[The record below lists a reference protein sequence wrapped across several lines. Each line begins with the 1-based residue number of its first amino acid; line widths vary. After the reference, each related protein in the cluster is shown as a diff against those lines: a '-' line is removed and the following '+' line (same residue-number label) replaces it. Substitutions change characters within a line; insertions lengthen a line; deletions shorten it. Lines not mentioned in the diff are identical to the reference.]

1 MVHIENLCKQFGA
14 VHALSHIHLHIKQN
28 QLFGLIG
35 PDGAGKSTLFD
46 ILATL
51 QLPSSG
57 KASLHG
63 FDVQSKASQVRKIIG
78 FMPGQFSLY
87 QDLSILENIQFFSK
101 VYGVRFDESSPLI
114 YDIWQQIAPF
124 KHRPAGKLSGGMKQK
139 LALCCA
145 LAHKPTVL
153 LLDEPTTG
161 VDPVSRKEFWE
172 MLQNLKSHNVTT
184 LVSTPYMDEANL
196 CERIALIQNGK
207 LLAVDAPEAI
217 VAQFTLNLFGVQS
230 ARPNTLIKPLRQFE
244 KTRHCFA
251 FGKTLHLTLKDSST
265 TENDIVEFLKKHGH
279 SHVDVWRMKPGI
291 EDCFIEWMHSENHE
305 HS

>member
-1 MVHIENLCKQFGA
+1 LVYIENLSRHFGA
-14 VHALSHIHLHIKQN
+14 IQALANIHLHIKPN

-51 QLPSSG
+51 RLPSSG
-57 KASLHG
+57 KAKING
-63 FDVQSKASQVRKIIG
+63 FDIQTQASQVRKLIG

-87 QDLSILENIQFFSK
+87 QDLSILENIQFFSS
-101 VYGVRFDESSPLI
+101 VYGVTFDENSPLI
-114 YDIWQQIAPF
+114 RDIWQQIAPF

-161 VDPVSRKEFWE
+161 VDPVSRKEFWQ
-172 MLQNLKSHNVTT
+172 MLQTLKSQNMTT

-196 CERIALIQNGK
+196 CESIALIHNGK
-207 LLAVDAPEAI
+207 LLAVDSPASI
-217 VAQFTLNLFGVQS
+217 IAQFKFNLFGVQS
-230 ARPNTLIKPLRQFE
+230 THSNMLIKPLRQFE

-251 FGKTLHLTLKDSST
+251 FGKTLHLTLNDAST
-265 TENDIVEFLKKHGH
+265 DEKDIVEFLKKHGYN
-279 SHVDVWRMKPGI
+279 HVHVWPMKPAI
-291 EDCFIEWMHSENHE
+291 EDCFIEWMKP
-305 HS
+305 

>member
-1 MVHIENLCKQFGA
+1 LVYIENLCRHFGA
-14 VHALSHIHLHIKQN
+14 IHALNHIHLHVKPN

-51 QLPSSG
+51 RLPSSG
-57 KASLHG
+57 KASIQGL
-63 FDVQSKASQVRKIIG
+63 DISKKAGQVRKLIG

-87 QDLSILENIQFFSK
+87 QDLSVLENIQFFSNI
-101 VYGVRFDESSPLI
+101 YGVAFEASSPLI
-114 YDIWQQIAPF
+114 RDIWQQIEPF

-172 MLQNLKSHNVTT
+172 MLKTLKSQNITT
-184 LVSTPYMDEANL
+184 LVSTPYMDEARR
-196 CERIALIQNGK
+196 CECIALIQNGK
-207 LLAVDAPEAI
+207 LLAVNPPEAV
-217 VAQFTLNLFGVQS
+217 VAQFAFPLFGIQH
-230 ARPNTLIKPLRQFE
+230 PHLNTLLQPLRAFE

-251 FGKTLHLTLKDSST
+251 FGKTLHLTLNDTQTDEKD
-265 TENDIVEFLKKHGH
+265 IAEFLNKQGH
-279 SHVDVWRMKPGI
+279 PHAHVQRLQPGI
-291 EDCFIEWMHSENHE
+291 EDCFIELMKPP
-305 HS
+305 

>member
-1 MVHIENLCKQFGA
+1 MHIENLSRQFGS
-14 VHALSHIHLHIKQN
+14 VHALANIHLHIQPN

-51 QLPSSG
+51 RLPSSG
-57 KASLHG
+57 TAYVQG
-63 FDVQSKASQVRKIIG
+63 FDIQSKASQVRKIIG
-78 FMPGQFSLY
+78 FMPGKFSLY

-101 VYGVRFDESSPLI
+101 VYGVRFDESSPLLR
-114 YDIWQQIAPF
+114 DIWQQIAPF

-172 MLQNLKSHNVTT
+172 MLQTLKLQNITT

-196 CERIALIQNGK
+196 CECIALIQNGK
-207 LLAVDAPEAI
+207 LLAVDSPAAMVE
-217 VAQFTLNLFGVQS
+217 QFTFNLFGVQS
-230 ARPNTLIKPLRQFE
+230 AHSNTLIKPLRQFE

-251 FGKTLHLTLKDSST
+251 FGKILHLTLKDFST
-265 TENDIVEFLKKHGH
+265 TKEDVVEFLRKQGH
-279 SHVDVWRMKPGI
+279 PHVDVWHMKPGI
-291 EDCFIEWMHSENHE
+291 EDCFIELMQPENDE
-305 HS
+305 RS

>member
-1 MVHIENLCKQFGA
+1 LVQIENLSRHFGS
-14 VHALSHIHLHIKQN
+14 VQALDNVHLHIEKN

-51 QLPSSG
+51 RLPSSG
-57 KASLHG
+57 TARVHG
-63 FDVQSKASQVRKIIG
+63 FDVQTKANQIRKRIG

-87 QDLSILENIQFFSK
+87 QDLSVLENIRFFAN
-101 VYGVRFDESSPLI
+101 VYGVAFEESSPLI
-114 YDIWQQIAPF
+114 RDIWQQIAPF

-145 LAHKPTVL
+145 LVHKPTVL

-172 MLQNLKSHNVTT
+172 MLQTLKSQNITT

-196 CERIALIQNGK
+196 CECIALIQNGK
-207 LLAVDAPEAI
+207 ILAINSPAAI
-217 VAQFTLNLFGVQS
+217 VAQFEFNLFGVQS
-230 ARPNTLIKPLRQFE
+230 AHSNALINPLRQFE
-244 KTRHCFA
+244 KTQHCFA
-251 FGKTLHLTLKDSST
+251 FGKMLHLTLKDACA
-265 TENDIVEFLKKHGH
+265 TEKDIVEFLEKQGH
-279 SHVDVWRMKPGI
+279 KNVDVWPMKPGI
-291 EDCFIEWMHSENHE
+291 EDCFIELMQS
-305 HS
+305 